1 MKLLVILFLVRLY
14 VRINI
19 FKIANRITKVSRLS
33 PQINSETITDEHDK
47 EIPKEKYISPEERQ
61 KIIVDLV

>member
-14 VRINI
+14 ARINI

>member
-14 VRINI
+14 ARINI

-33 PQINSETITDEHDK
+33 PQINSETITDEYDK

>member
-14 VRINI
+14 AQINI